1 MPASN
6 SILNDDKAL
15 NKMDAIVN
23 LLRIVYEPFEDYDL
37 ILKDMGEILYEPE
50 HIYLIVEM
58 LLGILMLEYE

>member
-1 MPASN
+1 
-6 SILNDDKAL
+6 
-15 NKMDAIVN
+15 MDAIVN

>member
-1 MPASN
+1 VPASN